1 MPKFKK
7 NGDIFFNLFYQNK
20 LSTHMYLQ
28 NIHKSWQSHFQKEFK
43 KPYFVALTKFLDSER
58 SGHIIF
64 PKEQDVFKAFEL
76 TPFDGVKVVV
86 IGQDPYH
93 GLNQAHGLSFS
104 VNKGIKIPPSLQ
116 NIFKELQ
123 TDNNN
128 PIPTHGNLIKWSQQ
142 GVLLLNA
149 TLTVKAGLPGSHQ
162 KKGWETF
169 TDAVIKRISDEKE
182 HVVFLLWGNYAKTK
196 VSLIDAN
203 KHLILEAAHPSPLA
217 RGAFFGNRHF
227 SKTNAYLIS
236 NNIKPIDWNLNEDDL
251 FSV

>member
-1 MPKFKK
+1 
-7 NGDIFFNLFYQNK
+7 
-20 LSTHMYLQ
+20 MYLQ
-28 NIHKSWQSHFQKEFK
+28 NIHKTWQSRLQKEFEK
-43 KPYFVALTKFLDSER
+43 SYFLELIKFLESEKPLF
-58 SGHIIF
+58 IVF

-76 TPFDGVKVVV
+76 TPLDAVKVVI

-104 VNKGIKIPPSLQ
+104 VNKGVKIPPSLQ

-123 TDNNN
+123 TDDNC
-128 PIPTHGNLIKWSQQ
+128 PIPTHGNLTHWAKQ

-149 TLTVKAGLPGSHQ
+149 TLTVREGLPGSHQ

-169 TDAVIKRISDEKE
+169 TDAVINYISDEKKQ
-182 HVVFLLWGNYAKTK
+182 VVFLLWGNYAKTK
-196 VSLIDAN
+196 AALIDAD

-217 RGAFFGNRHF
+217 RGAFFGCKHF

-236 NNIKPIDWNLNEDDL
+236 RQIKPIDWNLQEDDL

>member
-1 MPKFKK
+1 
-7 NGDIFFNLFYQNK
+7 
-20 LSTHMYLQ
+20 MYLQ
-28 NIHKSWQSHFQKEFK
+28 NIPKTWQSRLQKEFEK
-43 KPYFVALTKFLDSER
+43 SYFLELIKFLESEKPLF
-58 SGHIIF
+58 IVF

-76 TPFDGVKVVV
+76 TPLGAVKVVI

-104 VNKGIKIPPSLQ
+104 VNKGVKIPPSLQ

-123 TDNNN
+123 TDDNC
-128 PIPTHGNLIKWSQQ
+128 PIPTHGNLTHWAKQ
-142 GVLLLNA
+142 GVLLLNS
-149 TLTVKAGLPGSHQ
+149 TLTVREGLPGSHQ

-169 TDAVIKRISDEKE
+169 TDAVINYISDEKE
-182 HVVFLLWGNYAKTK
+182 QVVFLLWGNYAKTK
-196 VSLIDAN
+196 AALIDAD

-217 RGAFFGNRHF
+217 RGAFFGCKHF

-236 NNIKPIDWNLNEDDL
+236 RQIKPIDWNLQEDDL